1 MSDLLKDILGH
12 AINVGPIEFLKKKV
26 YEKISKKIQ
35 K

>member
-12 AINVGPIEFLKKKV
+12 AINVGPVEFLKLKV
-26 YEKISKKIQ
+26 YEYIKKIQ